1 MLNTLTFPRLRP
13 GKPAHSPRVSLLV
26 PARDEAGKIGTTVQ
40 SLLAQDYP
48 DFEVLLLDD
57 QSQDGTAEVA
67 RQAAGDDKRLH
78 ILSGQPLPPG
88 WLGKN
93 WACQQLAEQ
102 ASGEVL
108 VFTDADVR
116 WQPGA
121 LAGLLAILARQQAG
135 MLTVWPTQAVAS
147 WSERLV
153 VPMMTFVILAYLPEL
168 AVRYIPW
175 PVFAAANGQCLLFRR
190 ELYDR
195 IGGHQAVRANV
206 IEDMGLAWNSKR
218 AGARLVQVLGNGQIG
233 TRMYTSWA
241 EVRAG
246 FAKNIL
252 AGHGNRPLF
261 LMLSAVFHWLLLLI
275 PWAWL
280 ALGWLPGLRSPAW
293 PQLPLALVALGLG
306 LRLLTAAATRHRL
319 TDALLLPLSTALMTI
334 IAGQAL
340 VWHWR
345 GGGTW
350 KGRQISVPRQV
361 GKNAKRDLTAENAE
375 YVEKKE
381 K

>member
-1 MLNTLTFPRLRP
+1 MWYLVLTVLILLSMIAVLNTLTFPRLRP
-13 GKPAHSPRVSLLV
+13 GQPAHRRRVSLLV
-26 PARDEAGKIGTTVQ
+26 PARDEAGKIAATVQ

-57 QSQDGTAEVA
+57 QSQDGTAEIA
-67 RQAAGDDKRLH
+67 RQAAGDDARLR

-93 WACQQLAEQ
+93 WACQQLAQQ
-102 ASGEVL
+102 ASGEIL

-116 WQPGA
+116 WQPSA
-121 LAGLLAILARQQAG
+121 LGGLLAILARQRAG
-135 MLTVWPTQAVAS
+135 MLTIWPTQAVES

-175 PVFAAANGQCLLFRR
+175 PVLAAANGQCLVFRR
-190 ELYDR
+190 KVYDR
-195 IGGHQAVRANV
+195 IGGHQAVGANV

-218 AGARLVQVLGNGQIG
+218 AGARLVQILGNGLIG
-233 TRMYTSWA
+233 TRMYTNWA

-252 AGHGNRPLF
+252 AGHGNRPL
-261 LMLSAVFHWLLLLI
+261 LLLLSAGFHWLLFLL

-280 ALGWLPGLRSPAW
+280 ALGWLPGLRTPTW
-293 PQLPLALVALGLG
+293 PQLPLALVALGLS
-306 LRLLTAAATRHRL
+306 LRLLSAAATRHHLR
-319 TDALLLPLSTALMTI
+319 DALLLPISVLLMTV

-340 VWHWR
+340 LWHWR

-350 KGRQISVPRQV
+350 KGR
-361 GKNAKRDLTAENAE
+361 NLTPMS
-375 YVEKKE
+375 
-381 K
+381 